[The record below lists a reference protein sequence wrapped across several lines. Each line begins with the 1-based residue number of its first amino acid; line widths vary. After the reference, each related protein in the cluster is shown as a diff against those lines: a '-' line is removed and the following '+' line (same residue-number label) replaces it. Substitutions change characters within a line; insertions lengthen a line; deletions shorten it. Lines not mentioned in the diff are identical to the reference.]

1 MTSPAVGPSPGTAS
15 LTVDLVAG
23 LSTVTSARSH
33 QPAKLL
39 VPVPRGPGVWA
50 CTSSFG
56 GGLVAGDQTR
66 LDIRLGPGTRCC
78 VGSQA
83 SSKIYRAP
91 AARASSHVTT
101 ADIGPGALLVFAPD
115 PVQPFSEASYSQT
128 QRFSLAPSAALV
140 LVDWINAGRSARGER
155 WAFHH
160 LRSLNE
166 ILVGT
171 ERAFLDTL
179 VLNPADGPLTAPHR
193 LGRFNGL
200 ALLTLVGPALQP
212 HAERIH
218 ADISHR
224 PTPRRAPLLV
234 TSSPLRDGV
243 LVRIAGV
250 DSETI
255 GAEIRRHLAFLRE
268 MLPDNPWDRKG

>member
-1 MTSPAVGPSPGTAS
+1 MTSPAIGTPPGAAS
-15 LTVDLVAG
+15 LAVELVAG

-39 VPVPRGPGVWA
+39 VPVARGPGVWA

-66 LDIRLGPGTRCC
+66 LDIRLGPDTRCY

-83 SSKIYRAP
+83 SSKIYRAHG
-91 AARASSHVTT
+91 ARPSSHVTT
-101 ADIGPGALLVFAPD
+101 ATVGPGALLVFAPD
-115 PVQPFSEASYSQT
+115 PVQPFADASYSQT
-128 QRFSLAPSAALV
+128 QRFSLAPTAGLV
-140 LVDWINAGRSARGER
+140 LIDWISAGRAARGER
-155 WAFHH
+155 WAFHQIH
-160 LRSLNE
+160 SRNE
-166 ILVGT
+166 IFVGP
-171 ERAFLDTL
+171 ERTFLDTL
-179 VLNPADGPLTAPHR
+179 VLSPADGPLTAPQR

-200 ALLTLVGPALQP
+200 ALLTLSGPALRP
-212 HAERIH
+212 FAERIH
-218 ADISHR
+218 ADIAGR
-224 PTPRRAPLLV
+224 PAPRRAALLV

-250 DSETI
+250 DTEEI

-268 MLPDNPWDRKG
+268 FLPDNPWDRKG